1 MDLVDLRT
9 TRQSR
14 VGLCYKLLC
23 NIFSKG
29 TQPFGFI
36 KCKVIWKLVYT
47 IMSNA
52 QVKLMEVWSCTFEI
66 LELDFFK
73 LVGSIVENVSL
84 LDCASYT
91 PWRLSTLPIIDT
103 HLSAL
108 RAYALLPSLISASHA
123 FVLYCYKYS
132 CVCRAPCEKV

>member
-1 MDLVDLRT
+1 MDLRT
-9 TRQSR
+9 TRESR
-14 VGLCYKLLC
+14 MGLCYNFLC

-52 QVKLMEVWSCTFEI
+52 QVKLMEVWSCSFEI
-66 LELDFFK
+66 LELDFLK

-84 LDCASYT
+84 LDCASCA
-91 PWRLSTLPIIDT
+91 PWRLCTLLIIDR

-123 FVLYCYKYS
+123 FVLFCYKYG